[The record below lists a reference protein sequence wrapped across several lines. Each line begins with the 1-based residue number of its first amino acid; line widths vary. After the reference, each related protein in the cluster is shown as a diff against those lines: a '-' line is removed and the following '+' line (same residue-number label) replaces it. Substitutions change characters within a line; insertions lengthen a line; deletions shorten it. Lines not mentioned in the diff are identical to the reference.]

1 MLLFQKSLQK
11 CFYCGDKLRE
21 FKHSDQ
27 KHFSPLF
34 SFDEIDALIRFQ
46 LTVCT
51 KKSIRHLDK
60 ISPKRLNARE
70 KAYYYHILANEYR
83 ILNDSKQVGHYLKLA
98 RKYQNTMHFR
108 G

>member
-1 MLLFQKSLQK
+1 ML
-11 CFYCGDKLRE
+11 YCGDKLRE

-34 SFDEIDALIRFQ
+34 SFDEIDALIASANGLHQ
-46 LTVCT
+46 
-51 KKSIRHLDK
+51 KSIRYFDK

-70 KAYYYHILANEYR
+70 KAYYYQLLANEYR

-98 RKYQNTMHFR
+98 RQYQNTMHFR